1 MSQLVFKIAGDR
13 FPLVLVHGYLAG
25 ADIWQEQLAHFKDTF
40 KVVVPNLPGFGDSA
54 HIKAPDSIIDIAKLL
69 LSELT
74 AIGIDRFHLMG
85 HSMGG
90 MIVQAMAVIAPERI
104 DHLICYG
111 TGPVGVMPDRFE
123 TIETSRG
130 RLNNDGLE
138 TTVKRIAATWFV
150 KQEEA
155 GGYQDCVAM
164 GLQANMQAA
173 LASLTAWENW
183 DGREKLQTIHAKTL
197 IIWGENDRS
206 YNSSQPEAL
215 WRGIEGSCLVVV
227 PNCAHNVHM
236 EKPTYFN
243 AIVKD
248 FLPSRSI

>member
-1 MSQLVFKIAGDR
+1 MSELVFKIEGEG

-25 ADIWQEQLAHFKDTF
+25 ADIWQEQLAHFQDNF
-40 KVVVPNLPGFGDSA
+40 KVIIPNLPGFADSA
-54 HIKAPDSIIDIAKLL
+54 KMEAPSSIIDIASQL

-74 AIGIDRFHLMG
+74 DLGVDKFHLMG

-90 MIVQAMAVIAPERI
+90 MIVQAMATLAPERI

-123 TIETSRG
+123 TIQQSRD
-130 RLNNDGLE
+130 RLINDGLE
-138 TTVKRIAATWFV
+138 NSVKRIAATWFL
-150 KQEEA
+150 KKEKA
-155 GGYQDCVAM
+155 KGYSDCVAL
-164 GLQANMQAA
+164 GLKANIQAA

-183 DGREKLQTIHAKTL
+183 DGRKNLKDIHAKTL
-197 IIWGENDRS
+197 IIWGENDQS
-206 YNSSQPEAL
+206 YNASQPEAL
-215 WRGIEGSCLVVV
+215 WRGITDSCLVVV

-248 FLPSRSI
+248 FLPLR